1 MDMPMKDGMEK
12 KEPMFKCPA
21 CGEMLSVETK
31 GESEMEHK
39 KPMKKMNAGT
49 MPMGDLKDKIT
60 KVPPVQ
66 PNMNSY

>member
-1 MDMPMKDGMEK
+1 MDMPMKDS

-21 CGEMLSVETK
+21 CGEMLKVESK
-31 GESEMEHK
+31 GESEMGHS

-60 KVPPVQ
+60 TNPPAG
-66 PNMNSY
+66 PNLNAY